1 MNVSEGRKNIVVGVT
16 GASGAAYAKRLVQC
30 LCDANVRVHLVV
42 SDYGKRL
49 LSDELDIGE
58 ISAKTLVGHEYHD
71 LQVYSNRDVGAV
83 LASGSFITDG
93 MVVCPCTSH
102 TLAAMATGLGESL
115 LHRAA
120 AVTLKEMRRLV
131 VVLREMPMSR
141 ADMLNALRL
150 SEAGAVICPAA
161 PGFYMRPQ
169 TVDDLV
175 DFVVGKILDLLSV
188 EHGLHTRWSDQLAS
202 DRRDRKGTV

>member
-1 MNVSEGRKNIVVGVT
+1 MNVSEGRKNIIVAIT

-83 LASGSFITDG
+83 LASGSFITEG
-93 MVVCPCTSH
+93 MVFCPCTSH
-102 TLAAMATGLGESL
+102 TRAAMATGIG
-115 LHRAA
+115 
-120 AVTLKEMRRLV
+120 
-131 VVLREMPMSR
+131 
-141 ADMLNALRL
+141 
-150 SEAGAVICPAA
+150 
-161 PGFYMRPQ
+161 
-169 TVDDLV
+169 
-175 DFVVGKILDLLSV
+175 
-188 EHGLHTRWSDQLAS
+188 
-202 DRRDRKGTV
+202 